1 MIEIVIPIVTGIIS
15 AVTSI
20 FVCIVNNNKQIAIIE
35 TKLEFLSKSIDKN
48 SNLLERVI
56 ILENDVKN
64 LKEDIQHG

>member
-64 LKEDIQHG
+64 LKEDMQHG